1 VPWCGPTD
9 ERPFPSLGWDILKWT
24 RAFLPSPSDDA
35 QPLIYTPAQARRVVE
50 WFEIHPIT
58 GEFVRLR
65 LVLEEAKGYGKSP
78 FAGSLDIVEFR
89 GPVCFDGWDANGQPV
104 GVPWGTGHRPR
115 PWIQIAAVSEDQTDN
130 TYGAMYS
137 MLAARGG
144 KIADELGIDL
154 GRTRL
159 LVKDMPGALL
169 EPVTASAGSREG
181 QRLTHAT
188 LDETHL
194 WTPRNGGVKLARTIR
209 RNLAKMGG
217 RSVETTNAPQL
228 GERSVAEQSDPDHP
242 ESGVLHYAR
251 RARTEPTPEW
261 SDERLVAELEYVYDD
276 GAGKPVAWSDPP
288 RLVREMRDPAN
299 TWDDALRF
307 WYNLRTAGAGRAVDP
322 KRWAAL
328 AKLQDVPAG
337 TAIGLGFDG
346 SISQDATVLRAYT
359 ADGYGFLVRAWVRP
373 VGAALDEWFAKHPG
387 EPDWHVDRT
396 DVASTIAETFARYRV
411 GRMIC
416 DPPKWPTEVEAW
428 QTKYGLDPNDEPI
441 VRPLW
446 TNSAARFAPPCDRWL
461 SAIREGVLSHDGD
474 PLTADHVRAA
484 VLKKVVLADNEADG
498 RTRYVI
504 DKGEDRQRIDAAVA
518 DILAYEAAMT
528 MTVPP
533 VRERPPL
540 FIGRA

>member
-24 RAFLPSPSDDA
+24 RAHLPSPSDDA

-217 RSVETTNAPQL
+217 RSVETTNAPTSASD
-228 GERSVAEQSDPDHP
+228 RSPS
-242 ESGVLHYAR
+242 S
-251 RARTEPTPEW
+251 PTPTTP
-261 SDERLVAELEYVYDD
+261 SRA
-276 GAGKPVAWSDPP
+276 SSTT
-288 RLVREMRDPAN
+288 PAAPGPSRRPSGP
-299 TWDDALRF
+299 TS
-307 WYNLRTAGAGRAVDP
+307 
-322 KRWAAL
+322 
-328 AKLQDVPAG
+328 
-337 TAIGLGFDG
+337 G
-346 SISQDATVLRAYT
+346 S
-359 ADGYGFLVRAWVRP
+359 
-373 VGAALDEWFAKHPG
+373 
-387 EPDWHVDRT
+387 
-396 DVASTIAETFARYRV
+396 
-411 GRMIC
+411 
-416 DPPKWPTEVEAW
+416 
-428 QTKYGLDPNDEPI
+428 
-441 VRPLW
+441 
-446 TNSAARFAPPCDRWL
+446 
-461 SAIREGVLSHDGD
+461 
-474 PLTADHVRAA
+474 
-484 VLKKVVLADNEADG
+484 
-498 RTRYVI
+498 
-504 DKGEDRQRIDAAVA
+504 
-518 DILAYEAAMT
+518 
-528 MTVPP
+528 
-533 VRERPPL
+533 
-540 FIGRA
+540 